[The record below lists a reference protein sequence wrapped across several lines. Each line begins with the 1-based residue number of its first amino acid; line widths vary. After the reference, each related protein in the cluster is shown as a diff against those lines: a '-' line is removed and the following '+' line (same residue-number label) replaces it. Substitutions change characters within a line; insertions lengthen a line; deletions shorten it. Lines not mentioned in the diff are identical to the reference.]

1 MGLGELLRSYWY
13 WRSWRSWGVKGR
25 QQQIQAIERELN
37 AIQVEA
43 PVVVMPEQVEII
55 PPDRPYAPSEADLYQ
70 KEKQTGKQESYW

>member
-1 MGLGELLRSYWY
+1 
-13 WRSWRSWGVKGR
+13 
-25 QQQIQAIERELN
+25 
-37 AIQVEA
+37 VEA